1 MSTIISR
8 EEKIKEVITI
18 DMVQERLCRLNKFGW
33 SITKYLYTPQIVPQK
48 KTQVCFME
56 NFRELPQN
64 VHTLIIEKL
73 RGNMKTWCI
82 QYKSLIIDA
91 FELTSINIG
100 LSS

>member
-1 MSTIISR
+1 
-8 EEKIKEVITI
+8 
-18 DMVQERLCRLNKFGW
+18 
-33 SITKYLYTPQIVPQK
+33 
-48 KTQVCFME
+48 ME

-91 FELTSINIG
+91 FELTKYKHWPLVLVYLLI
-100 LSS
+100 LL